1 MFILI
6 LIIIIALIWWYAAK
20 QRKLKQHFKEIMP
33 KDTQRFTRVVPAGE
47 EFSQVLHTDPEHRV
61 HFIAIN
67 DKKQVSFPES
77 GLPEKLFYIINISFM
92 PNITETIHT
101 KGHAGSA
108 LAGGLIAGGVGAVIG
123 ASRKKDSKI
132 ERTEHKALTYLT
144 LVDVNLKETYALQLF
159 MDTPKFNELNN
170 LYTLSDFELQNL
182 QKELGEIEDDV
193 KNVDN
198 QSEPIEQRLE
208 RLKALLDKELIT
220 SEDYENKKKQILGL

>member
-1 MFILI
+1 MLLLI
-6 LIIIIALIWWYAAK
+6 LIVIAALIWWYAAK
-20 QRKLKQHFKEIMP
+20 QHKLKEQFKEIMP
-33 KDTQRFTRVVPAGE
+33 KDTKQFTRIVPAGE
-47 EFSQVLHTDPEHRV
+47 EFSQVLHTDQEHRV

-77 GLPEKLFYIINISFM
+77 GLPEKRFYIINISFT

-108 LAGGLIAGGVGAVIG
+108 LAGGLLAGGVGAVIG

-132 ERTEHKALTYLT
+132 EKTEHKALTYLT

-159 MDTPKFNELNN
+159 MDTAKFNELNN

-182 QKELGEIEDDV
+182 QNELGKIEDDA

-198 QSEPIEQRLE
+198 TNEPIEKRLE
-208 RLKALLDKELIT
+208 RLKSLLDKDLIT
-220 SEDYENKKKQILGL
+220 KQDYESKKKQILGI